1 MWLCDVWL
9 KICGGINILGIKISK
24 LNMAFFFFNF
34 QFCVTMKS
42 VKAERESEEEGREK
56 KKYHTQ
62 QNGSYSEKKK
72 KKPLGYNDST
82 FST

>member
-1 MWLCDVWL
+1 
-9 KICGGINILGIKISK
+9 
-24 LNMAFFFFNF
+24 
-34 QFCVTMKS
+34 MKS

-72 KKPLGYNDST
+72 KSLWDIMTQLFLLNSGIVLQILSPTVPHESGPTYILGQV
-82 FST
+82 

>member
-1 MWLCDVWL
+1 
-9 KICGGINILGIKISK
+9 
-24 LNMAFFFFNF
+24 
-34 QFCVTMKS
+34 MKS

-72 KKPLGYNDST
+72 KSLWDIMTQLFLLNSGIVLQILSPTVPHESGPTYILRQV
-82 FST
+82 